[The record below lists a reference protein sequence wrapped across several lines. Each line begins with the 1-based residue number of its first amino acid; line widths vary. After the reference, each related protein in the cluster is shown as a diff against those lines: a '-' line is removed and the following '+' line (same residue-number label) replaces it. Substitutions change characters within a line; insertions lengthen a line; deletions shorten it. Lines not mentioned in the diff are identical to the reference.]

1 MAAIKLTYCQ
11 LIKIILAQLGGNPL
25 QQVYT
30 QLTQGMPSISVRSG
44 LFSELAQ
51 IKQVVDEV
59 TARIQ
64 QITKDV
70 NDFEKMA
77 NELANQFYKN
87 PMRASIEALKSQA
100 EARKSGLDP
109 ASEEY
114 IALDAMISKLDSLLD
129 ITNKLSGVTP
139 ASGNNSCS
147 LADLLGNG
155 CTPAKNIPDIDLQT
169 LLGSLTKQNILNA
182 LATRLAAGTGYISLQ
197 NSIAELNS
205 TITNI
210 QVSFTNIFNKQFI
223 KNAVIAYINQIIFQL
238 LSGCG
243 NDVLALTLK
252 DFTGIDITSALGNI
266 TASISS
272 NTNSTTIVTTDT
284 GNIIIGQNVFGTN
297 VDTNTKILSIN
308 ELTGALTLS
317 KPLLGTV
324 SGSLTFNYA
333 NTGSNISIANAI
345 IEATTYLQN
354 VYGSGNVQS
363 ANAFVTSDGNVT
375 FYSNIQ
381 DTLNITETGL

>member
-87 PMRASIEALKSQA
+87 PMKASIEALKSQA
-100 EARKSGLDP
+100 ESRKSGLDP

-155 CTPAKNIPDIDLQT
+155 CTPAKNIPDIDLRT
-169 LLGSLTKQNILNA
+169 LLGSLTKQNLLNA
-182 LATRLAAGTGYISLQ
+182 LTTRLAAGTGYGALQ

-252 DFTGIDITSALGNI
+252 DYTGIDITSALGNI

-284 GNIIIGQNVFGTN
+284 GNIIVGQNVFGTN

-354 VYGSGNVQS
+354 VYGSGNIQAS
-363 ANAFVTSDGNVT
+363 NAFVTSDGNVT

>member
-1 MAAIKLTYCQ
+1 MKG
-11 LIKIILAQLGGNPL
+11 IILAG
-25 QQVYT
+25 
-30 QLTQGMPSISVRSG
+30 
-44 LFSELAQ
+44 
-51 IKQVVDEV
+51 
-59 TARIQ
+59 
-64 QITKDV
+64 
-70 NDFEKMA
+70 
-77 NELANQFYKN
+77 
-87 PMRASIEALKSQA
+87 
-100 EARKSGLDP
+100 
-109 ASEEY
+109 
-114 IALDAMISKLDSLLD
+114 
-129 ITNKLSGVTP
+129 
-139 ASGNNSCS
+139 
-147 LADLLGNG
+147 
-155 CTPAKNIPDIDLQT
+155 
-169 LLGSLTKQNILNA
+169 
-182 LATRLAAGTGYISLQ
+182 GTGSRL
-197 NSIAELNS
+197 SPL
-205 TITNI
+205 
-210 QVSFTNIFNKQFI
+210 TNIFNKQFI